1 MKEAASQGAVFGE
14 LRPARS
20 GTDSLLNKVFKLLR
34 HPSLAA
40 SAVFF
45 MSGGAFALGNLLLAR
60 TLSVTEFGQF
70 ALALALF
77 NIVILIAPLGLDQ
90 FMLRHRFNPDARL
103 IGLVATFA
111 LLVGLAVSAFIV
123 SLNALNPMEAVALTI
138 SIVSGAVIVTANA
151 ALRSRA
157 RTLWGLAFTTGASWM
172 LLAIG
177 GAALLW
183 RPETA
188 AGPLIVFALGNMMM
202 ALVAVRMA
210 LRPGTSG
217 AHVIRIDW
225 RETFSLLG
233 IAAVGTIALQVER
246 LLVPGTLGLADLAIF
261 AVLASTA
268 IFPFR
273 LLVAGVGFSLVPR
286 LRRTTDPRER
296 RRIVG
301 LEILAAG
308 GLALAAAAVIMILTP
323 LLVPWLT
330 IGAYHV
336 SYGLTAVACL
346 NGLSKLAHAMATAIL
361 TGCGTKK
368 NVHHMNRLSFA
379 WLALACAGG
388 WAGSSLGLMGLLLGV
403 SIGGLA
409 VSVPTVILA
418 YRSLA

>member
-1 MKEAASQGAVFGE
+1 MGATEA
-14 LRPARS
+14 
-20 GTDSLLNKVFKLLR
+20 GTVSLLNTASKLLR

-77 NIVILIAPLGLDQ
+77 NILILIAPLGLDQ
-90 FMLRHRFNPDARL
+90 FILRHQLNPDTRL
-103 IGLVATFA
+103 ISLVAAFA
-111 LLVGLAVSAFIV
+111 LLMGSAVSAFIV
-123 SLNALNPMEAVALTI
+123 SLDALSLMEASALTI
-138 SIVSGAVIVTANA
+138 SIVTGAIIVTANA

-183 RPETA
+183 TPVTA
-188 AGPLIVFALGNMMM
+188 AGPLIVFALGNTIM
-202 ALVAVRMA
+202 ALVAVAMA
-210 LRPGTSG
+210 LRHQLSG
-217 AHVIRIDW
+217 VPAVKKIDW
-225 RETFSLLG
+225 RETSSLLG

-286 LRRTTDPRER
+286 LRRATDLRER

-308 GLALAAAAVIMILTP
+308 GLALVATIAILTLTP

-330 IGAYHV
+330 MGAYHV
-336 SYGLTAVACL
+336 GYGLTAAACL

-361 TGCGTKK
+361 TGCGNRTT
-368 NVHHMNRLSFA
+368 VHHMNKLSFA

-388 WAGSSLGLMGLLLGV
+388 WAGSSLGLAGLLLGV

-418 YRSLA
+418 YRSLAR